1 MTNPKL
7 SPVSPRKRAKSKRK
21 ERGKKIENVINLIR
35 TKASFKV
42 TLGGCIIKKVN
53 ETVILSKE

>member
-1 MTNPKL
+1 MNQIFNEKYWTTHDGMIIKPKCF
-7 SPVSPRKRAKSKRK
+7 STDK
-21 ERGKKIENVINLIR
+21 VINLIGA
-35 TKASFKV
+35 KCPFKV

>member
-1 MTNPKL
+1 MLLEEKKL
-7 SPVSPRKRAKSKRK
+7 KTL
-21 ERGKKIENVINLIR
+21 INLIR